1 MRLQLQITWINA
13 TEYEPE
19 KGDNIIEKIENN
31 LSKTHSCKNVTI
43 TINQNYVHV
52 N

>member
-19 KGDNIIEKIENN
+19 KGDNVVEDW
-31 LSKTHSCKNVTI
+31 
-43 TINQNYVHV
+43 
-52 N
+52 